1 MSLTWYIK
9 RLRAMSVGEIGWRF
23 EQKILSSRERKGFST
38 RVAVYE
44 LDAFGEAPSADF
56 SRLGLNYANPNHSSG
71 NEIEL
76 LGDFSYKNFRKRWHA
91 AFQSPVDWPF
101 RYSTEY
107 SFSAED
113 VPGDIRTN
121 WELNRH
127 YQFVVLAKSFYVT
140 NNQAYLAELS
150 DLFIDWNDHNPFMW
164 GPEWSSP
171 MEESVRLIN
180 WLFAAAFLEASEDT
194 GAAEL
199 RKRLCVGAWCM
210 AAHVRKHYSRY
221 SSANNHT
228 IVEAAGVAVASVVF
242 GQRNWLEEALAL
254 LESEVVLQTHADG
267 VNKEQALHYE
277 LFVMEALCLVSH
289 VLSAAGEKL
298 PKPIESQLR
307 SMARYA
313 RACCVCKGRY
323 IEFGDDD
330 EGVILNLESR
340 KQCYPEYVLALVSLE
355 IGDGARYAEDVA
367 CCETVDWLYSQER
380 VSDVRRL
387 PLVANASIECFR
399 EGGVTVV
406 RFDEGRAVL
415 AFDHGPLGF
424 GQLAAHG
431 HADALSVQLFVDG
444 EPVLIDP
451 GTYVYNGNQ
460 EARDWFRST
469 GAHNTVNMDGKN
481 QSEALGPFLWGRK
494 ANVLAFS
501 LEASEG
507 GIRMSAEHDGYAPLT
522 ACRSLNI
529 AGSAA
534 TICDSFSGDSGC
546 SVAARFHFPNSEIA
560 LNDGGAEYALKSGRF
575 VRFEFETFFNS
586 FPFKF
591 SDSYGSLS
599 EGTVV
604 DVPFDKAMSTVI
616 TINER

>member
-44 LDAFGEAPSADF
+44 LDAFGEAPSADL
-56 SRLGLNYANPNHSSG
+56 SRLGLNYANSKYSSG

-76 LGDFSYKNFRKRWHA
+76 LGGFSYKNFRKRWHA
-91 AFQSPVDWPF
+91 GFQSPVDWPF

-107 SFSAED
+107 SFGAED

-140 NNQAYLAELS
+140 NNRAYLAELS
-150 DLFIDWNDHNPFMW
+150 DLFLDWNDHNPFMW
-164 GPEWSSP
+164 GPEWSSS
-171 MEESVRLIN
+171 MEESIRLIN

-194 GAAEL
+194 DAAEL

-330 EGVILNLESR
+330 EGVILNLESH

-380 VSDVRRL
+380 VSDVQRL
-387 PLVANASIECFR
+387 PLVANASIESFR

-406 RFDEGRAVL
+406 HFDEGRAVL

-431 HADALSVQLFVDG
+431 HADVLSVQLFVDG

-451 GTYVYNGNQ
+451 GTYIYNWDC
-460 EARDWFRST
+460 EMRDKFRST
-469 GAHNTVNMDGKN
+469 RAHNTASVRGKD

-494 ANVLAFS
+494 ASVTGFVL
-501 LEASEG
+501 EEG
-507 GIRMSAEHDGYAPLT
+507 EGSVVMSAEHDGYAPVQARRTVEVRNSKVVISDEVDIGERTLI
-522 ACRSLNI
+522 SWHI
-529 AGSAA
+529 PFAGVEAGDG
-534 TICDSFSGDSGC
+534 IIDFRLQSGT
-546 SVAARFHFPNSEIA
+546 
-560 LNDGGAEYALKSGRF
+560 L
-575 VRFEFETFFNS
+575 VRIEVTTPLET
-586 FPFKF
+586 
-591 SDSYGSLS
+591 
-599 EGTVV
+599 
-604 DVPFDKAMSTVI
+604 VPFDYSPAYGVLAQGSEVRASFENGLMTNI
-616 TINER
+616 TILRGVL